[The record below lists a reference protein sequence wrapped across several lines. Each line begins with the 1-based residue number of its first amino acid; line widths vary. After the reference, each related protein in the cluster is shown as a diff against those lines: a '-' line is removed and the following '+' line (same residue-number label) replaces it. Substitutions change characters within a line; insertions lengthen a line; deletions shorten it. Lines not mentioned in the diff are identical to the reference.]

1 MVMVKI
7 PKFLYEIHGKESS
20 RFDLFITYFG
30 ALVVTVLVVVFA
42 WPTAL
47 SAIKKIVL
55 VLLLLDIAG
64 GVVANLTPGTKAFYA
79 NNPLKRK
86 IFIGLHVL
94 QPLLLVWIFPEQTI
108 LIGLISGLVLLMTFV
123 INQFEDLKKQRV
135 ISATSLMGV
144 ILLTMLFE
152 SGNRLVEFILVLYAI
167 KLMFSF
173 AVRWNQAI

>member
-1 MVMVKI
+1 MVKI
-7 PKFLYEIHGKESS
+7 PKFLHEFHGKESS

-30 ALVVTVLVVVFA
+30 ALVVTFLVLVFA
-42 WPTAL
+42 WPPDL
-47 SAIKKIVL
+47 SSIEKIVL

-79 NNPLKRK
+79 NNPTKRK

-94 QPLLLVWIFPEQTI
+94 QPLLLIWLFPEQII
-108 LIGLISGLVLLMTFV
+108 LIGMISGLVLLMTFI
-123 INQFEDLKKQRV
+123 INQIENILKQRV
-135 ISATSLMGV
+135 ISATALMVV
-144 ILLTMLFE
+144 ILLTMIFE

-173 AVRWNQAI
+173 AVRWN